1 MAHLWDS
8 TQNDFGLML
17 RRIHLP
23 PESKKH
29 MPPQGKPQLTNEE
42 AEILYRWIKS
52 GASFTT
58 KVASLPEKDS
68 LRLLAAPLFQTIETD
83 DYTFAAG

>member
-1 MAHLWDS
+1 
-8 TQNDFGLML
+8 ML

-23 PESKKH
+23 LESRKH
-29 MPPQGKPQLTNEE
+29 MPPQGKPQLTEE
-42 AEILYRWIKS
+42 ESQILDRWIKS

-58 KVASLPEKDS
+58 KVASLPERDS

-83 DYTFAAG
+83 NYTFAPADENKGQRIK